1 MFKHARVLD
10 HVNFEGLKGY
20 HPDAPPPDP
29 STPAIVSFEFQPS
42 GDGNGMKLMLR
53 NDAGIALKYDATMFV
68 PARDGVESAHTSMCP
83 ILPGMMGDENWPHPV
98 VMLLLSN
105 FRKADGTQMVCN

>member
-53 NDAGIALKYDATMFV
+53 NDAGHRPQIRRQHVCSHSGRSGIGAYLHV
-68 PARDGVESAHTSMCP
+68 SNSSGNDG
-83 ILPGMMGDENWPHPV
+83 
-98 VMLLLSN
+98 
-105 FRKADGTQMVCN
+105 R